1 VPEFRMPALGAD
13 MESGVLV
20 EWLVHPGQRVK
31 RGEVVAVVETQKGA
45 VEVEIWDEG
54 VIDELKAAPGTK
66 VPVGELLATL
76 RPSGAQAST
85 TPAQPAT
92 AGPKP
97 VAIPVAEKPA
107 TRAVPP
113 TAPTPSAAGRAKVSP
128 AARRL
133 AEQLGVN
140 LSLVAASA
148 EDGVVHE
155 DDVKRAAQR
164 QTAAKPQ
171 PAATAE
177 QAREPASAAPPA
189 DKLAAMRQAIAAA
202 MAKSKREIPHYYL
215 GTPINVERALAGLAQ
230 QNAGRSVKER
240 VLFAAVLLK
249 AVASALQE
257 VPELNG
263 FWVDGGF
270 KPSQAVHLGV
280 GIALRGGGL
289 IAPAIRDADR
299 KSVPE
304 MMAAL
309 GDLIQRVRSGSVR
322 SSELADATVTV
333 TNLGETG
340 VETVYGVIYLP
351 QVALIGFGKIVER
364 PWADNGGLYVRRV
377 LHATLSAD
385 HRASVGHRGAMF
397 LAALDRLLQEPEKL

>member
-1 VPEFRMPALGAD
+1 MPLLGAD
-13 MESGVLV
+13 MESGMLV
-20 EWLVHPGQRVK
+20 EWLVAPGQRVK
-31 RGEVVAVVETQKGA
+31 RGQIVAVVETQKGA

-54 VIDELKAAPGTK
+54 EIEELKVAPGTE

-76 RPSGAQAST
+76 RPNAAE
-85 TPAQPAT
+85 PAAAPA
-92 AGPKP
+92 
-97 VAIPVAEKPA
+97 
-107 TRAVPP
+107 
-113 TAPTPSAAGRAKVSP
+113 PSAAPAPAPAASEKLVPRPAQAAPPGVRYKISP

-133 AEQLGVN
+133 AEQLGVDV
-140 LSLVAASA
+140 LAVVPAAP
-148 EDGVVHE
+148 DGVVHE
-155 DDVKRAAQR
+155 DDVRAAAQR
-164 QTAAKPQ
+164 APAQ
-171 PAATAE
+171 PLPE
-177 QAREPASAAPPA
+177 QEHARAPAP

-202 MAKSKREIPHYYL
+202 MARSKREIPHYYL
-215 GTPINVERALAGLAQ
+215 GTQINVERALVLLAQ
-230 QNAGRSVKER
+230 DNAARSVKER

-249 AVASALQE
+249 AVASALKE

-270 KPSQAVHLGV
+270 KPSEAVHLGV

-299 KSVPE
+299 KSVPQ

-309 GDLIQRVRSGSVR
+309 GDLIQRVRTGSVR
-322 SSELADATVTV
+322 SSELTDATVTV

-340 VETVYGVIYLP
+340 VETVYGVIYPP

-364 PWADNGGLYVRRV
+364 PWAENGGLYVRRV

-385 HRASVGHRGAMF
+385 HRASVGHRGALF
-397 LAALDRLLQEPEKL
+397 LAALDRLLQQPEKL

>member
-1 VPEFRMPALGAD
+1 MPALGAD

-20 EWLVHPGQRVK
+20 EWLVDPGQAVK
-31 RGEVVAVVETQKGA
+31 RGQVVAVVETQKGA

-54 VIDELKAAPGTK
+54 VVDELKVAPGAK

-76 RPSGAQAST
+76 RPSGAQAVAA
-85 TPAQPAT
+85 PAPA
-92 AGPKP
+92 PR
-97 VAIPVAEKPA
+97 I
-107 TRAVPP
+107 
-113 TAPTPSAAGRAKVSP
+113 APTPVAAPGAGEKPLPRAAPSPAPTPPAAGRAKISP

-133 AEQLGVN
+133 AEQLGVD
-140 LSLVAASA
+140 LSVVTASA
-148 EDGVVHE
+148 EDGIVHE
-155 DDVKRAAQR
+155 GDVQRAAQR
-164 QTAAKPQ
+164 QTGPKPEPAPTPERAREAAP
-171 PAATAE
+171 ATA
-177 QAREPASAAPPA
+177 PM

-202 MAKSKREIPHYYL
+202 MTKSKREIPHYYL
-215 GTPINVERALAGLAQ
+215 GTQINVERALAGLAQ
-230 QNAGRSVKER
+230 ENAGRSVKER

-257 VPELNG
+257 IPELNG
-263 FWVDGGF
+263 FWVDGAF

-280 GIALRGGGL
+280 GIALKGGGL

-322 SSELADATVTV
+322 SSELTDATVTV

-340 VETVYGVIYLP
+340 VETVYGVIYPP

-385 HRASVGHRGAMF
+385 HRASVGHRGAQF
-397 LAALDRLLQEPEKL
+397 HAALDRLLQEPEKL

>member
-1 VPEFRMPALGAD
+1 MLGAD
-13 MESGVLV
+13 MESGILA
-20 EWLVHPGQRVK
+20 EWLVAPGQAVK
-31 RGEVVAVVETQKGA
+31 RGQAVAVVETEKGA

-54 VIDELKAAPGTK
+54 VIEELKVAPGTE

-76 RPSGAQAST
+76 HPRGAQALAA
-85 TPAQPAT
+85 PAPAPGIAVAPPGVQVIEEDALLRPA
-92 AGPKP
+92 AGP
-97 VAIPVAEKPA
+97 APA
-107 TRAVPP
+107 R
-113 TAPTPSAAGRAKVSP
+113 SAGGRAKVSP

-133 AEQLGVN
+133 AERLGVD
-140 LSLVAASA
+140 LSLVTASA

-155 DDVKRAAQR
+155 NDVQRAAQR
-164 QTAAKPQ
+164 QGGPQ
-171 PAATAE
+171 RPVAPE
-177 QAREPASAAPPA
+177 DQAREPAPAAPAA

-215 GTPINVERALAGLAQ
+215 GTQINVERALAGLAQ
-230 QNAGRSVKER
+230 ENAARSVKER

-249 AVASALQE
+249 AVAKALQE
-257 VPELNG
+257 IPELNG
-263 FWVDGGF
+263 HWVDGGF
-270 KPSQAVHLGV
+270 KPSRAVHLGV

-289 IAPAIRDADR
+289 IAPAIRDADS

-309 GDLIQRVRSGSVR
+309 GDLIQRVRAGSVR
-322 SSELADATVTV
+322 SSELTDTTVTV

-340 VETVYGVIYLP
+340 VETVYGVIYPP

-364 PWADNGGLYVRRV
+364 PWAENGGLYVRRV

-397 LAALDRLLQEPEKL
+397 LASLDRLLQEPEKL